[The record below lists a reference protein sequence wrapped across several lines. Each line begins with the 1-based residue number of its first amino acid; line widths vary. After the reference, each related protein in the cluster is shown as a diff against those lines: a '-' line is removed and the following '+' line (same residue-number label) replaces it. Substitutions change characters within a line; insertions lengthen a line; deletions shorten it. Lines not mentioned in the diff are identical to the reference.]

1 MKHLVSTS
9 QRPKTDTQKTR
20 EKGTQWYYYIK
31 SSNHKRKSKQKK
43 QTALQEQPET
53 EQQ

>member
-1 MKHLVSTS
+1 MKHMVSTS

-31 SSNHKRKSKQKK
+31 SSNHKIKSKQK
-43 QTALQEQPET
+43 QTALQKQPET